1 MKEGDEVIVSI
12 KTYATIRDI
21 NPDGTFSVS
30 VRKIGKTVL
39 DSEIVVQGLVMSQLE
54 AFV

>member
-30 VRKIGKTVL
+30 VRKIGKTAL
-39 DSEIVVQGLVMSQLE
+39 ESEIVARGLVMSQLE